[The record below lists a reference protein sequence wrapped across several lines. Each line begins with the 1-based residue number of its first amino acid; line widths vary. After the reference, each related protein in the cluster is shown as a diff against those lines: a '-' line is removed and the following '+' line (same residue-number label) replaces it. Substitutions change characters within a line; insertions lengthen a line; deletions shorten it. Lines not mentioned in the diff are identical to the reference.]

1 MDASVVAT
9 FTVVVSSSVVG
20 DDVVRVGEVVASA
33 ELVSVVT
40 SVVPRLMSN
49 GFNKM
54 TCYLCQTVK
63 RFILQLVTCRLASKC
78 HTKLSLDYK
87 IPHTFCSCFSC
98 CENRACCLVGCC
110 FQRCTCIR

>member
-1 MDASVVAT
+1 MEASVVAT

-54 TCYLCQTVK
+54 TRYLCQNCKTIYSN
-63 RFILQLVTCRLASKC
+63 FGYL
-78 HTKLSLDYK
+78 
-87 IPHTFCSCFSC
+87 
-98 CENRACCLVGCC
+98 
-110 FQRCTCIR
+110 

>member
-1 MDASVVAT
+1 MELFRKPEHFTLVIAVKPYICTKVHVSVYSSNDLQELSFNLRSVDVSVVAT

-20 DDVVRVGEVVASA
+20 DDVVRVGKVVASA

-54 TCYLCQTVK
+54 TRYLCQNCKKV
-63 RFILQLVTCRLASKC
+63 
-78 HTKLSLDYK
+78 
-87 IPHTFCSCFSC
+87 
-98 CENRACCLVGCC
+98 
-110 FQRCTCIR
+110 